1 MAFWHTSL
9 LVGISELVAMPQ
21 IASMQFDPGSASHSI
36 HGHSEK
42 VAALRQLILG
52 DVGFA
57 ITTDSLD
64 PMMIGHA

>member
-1 MAFWHTSL
+1 
-9 LVGISELVAMPQ
+9 MPQ